1 MSFPASMSCSLRQE
15 FSLRASGYF
24 DFDGD
29 GLGERWITLR
39 HRPLEKLRLY
49 ILTQS
54 KSKVRLIP
62 LGTLDNNLPEF
73 SYLDEEQVPPVVL
86 VDGGVQAWRML
97 RDADSANPAIVP
109 VQLAKVYPNRFNEA
123 VQAIEAEFWE
133 GGDPFI
139 ARSALYA
146 LADYPGLTCEGSYT
160 CDHYYYLLGL
170 ANELYGDEL
179 PAVEAYLY
187 LWRNYS
193 RSPYTSLARLKLA
206 GLALPV
212 GPTATVSPTIT
223 PTISGTPPTPTP
235 TTSGTAATPTQ
246 GINTPTPTWT
256 ATPEDGSYPFTTP
269 TATLDPYS

>member
-1 MSFPASMSCSLRQE
+1 MSCSPRQE
-15 FSLRASGYF
+15 LSLRASGYF
-24 DFDGD
+24 DLDGD

-86 VDGGVQAWRML
+86 VDRGARRPGACCGMQILPIQPSYRSSWR
-97 RDADSANPAIVP
+97 
-109 VQLAKVYPNRFNEA
+109 RFTPTGSMKLSRRSKPS
-123 VQAIEAEFWE
+123 FRE

-160 CDHYYYLLGL
+160 CDHYYYRW
-170 ANELYGDEL
+170 A
-179 PAVEAYLY
+179 
-187 LWRNYS
+187 
-193 RSPYTSLARLKLA
+193 
-206 GLALPV
+206 
-212 GPTATVSPTIT
+212 
-223 PTISGTPPTPTP
+223 
-235 TTSGTAATPTQ
+235 
-246 GINTPTPTWT
+246 
-256 ATPEDGSYPFTTP
+256 
-269 TATLDPYS
+269 